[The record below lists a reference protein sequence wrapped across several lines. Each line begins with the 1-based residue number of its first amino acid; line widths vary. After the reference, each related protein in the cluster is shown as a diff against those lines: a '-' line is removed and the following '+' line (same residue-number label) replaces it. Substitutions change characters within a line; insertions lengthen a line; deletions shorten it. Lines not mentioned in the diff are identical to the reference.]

1 MSKRIIKD
9 FIQTVLLD
17 PIKQHHQMQSDKDKN
32 IPKKDQQQSTS
43 K

>member
-9 FIQTVLLD
+9 FIQTVLFD
-17 PIKQHHQMQSDKDKN
+17 PIKQQHQMQSDKDKN